1 VVKESVAEPAIH
13 SSLSE
18 QNEKYLIIYGLLY
31 REKRKKF
38 ITRSERAGQAINIID
53 IERDIIRDGSSPEV
67 NNRISI

>member
-1 VVKESVAEPAIH
+1 MVKESVAESAIR

-18 QNEKYLIIYGLLY
+18 QNEKYFIIYGRLY
-31 REKRKKF
+31 REKRKI
-38 ITRSERAGQAINIID
+38 ITKSERAGQAINIMY